1 MTTKQS
7 SGLTSWLMLT
17 SILMICLAIFSKCTE
32 PTVEIKTTSDNT
44 EEVTYDSV
52 LAKSLGADDYG
63 MKSYVMAFL
72 KSGPNRDQDSA
83 TAAQLQRAHMDNIF
97 RMADE
102 GKLVIAG
109 PFMDTGAIRGIYIFN
124 VSTLEEAEA
133 LTSTDPAVKAGRL
146 EMELHPWYG
155 PAALGMMLELNKKVA
170 KKKI

>member
-1 MTTKQS
+1 MHIKCSSRIT
-7 SGLTSWLMLT
+7 SGLMSL
-17 SILMICLAIFSKCTE
+17 SILMICLAIFSQCAG
-32 PTVEIKTTSDNT
+32 PTVEVTTTSDSA

-63 MKSYVMAFL
+63 MKPYVMAFL

-97 RMADE
+97 RMANE

-109 PFMDTGAIRGIYIFN
+109 PFMDTGAIRGIYVFN
-124 VSTLEEAEA
+124 VTTLEEAEA
-133 LTSTDPAVKAGRL
+133 LTSTDPAIKAGRL
-146 EMELHPWYG
+146 VMELHPWYG
-155 PAALGMMLELNKKVA
+155 PAALGMLLDLNKKVA